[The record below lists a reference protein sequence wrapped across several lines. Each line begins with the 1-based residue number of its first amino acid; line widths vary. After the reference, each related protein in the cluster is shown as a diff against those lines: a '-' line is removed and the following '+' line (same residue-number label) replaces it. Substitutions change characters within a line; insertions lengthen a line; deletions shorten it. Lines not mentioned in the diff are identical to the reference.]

1 MRIKKLMCAN
11 RGEIAIRVFR
21 ACTELGIRTV
31 AIYSN
36 EDIYS
41 LHRYKADEAYLVG
54 KGLDPV
60 QAYLNID
67 EIIDIAKRK
76 NVDAIHPGYGFL
88 SESYEFATA
97 CDKAGIIF
105 VGPRPETIKI
115 FGDKQISK
123 ELARECGAPIIEGSP
138 GNVKNLEEAKQ
149 VALNIGYP
157 VLLKAVAG
165 GGGRGIRICNSEKEL
180 EENFESAKR
189 ESLKAFGKDEILLE
203 KYIHKP
209 KHIEVQLLADKYG
222 NIVHLYERD
231 CSIQRRHQKIIEIAP
246 SLNLPEKTLSN
257 LYKDSIKIGKM
268 SNLSSAAT
276 VEFLVDN
283 SGKHY
288 FLEVNPRIQVEHT
301 VTELITGIDLVQ
313 AQIHIA
319 AGEALDGKK
328 ISITSQDSI
337 LKHGY
342 AIQCRVTTEDPENNF
357 MPDTGTIEAYR
368 IAAGFGVRLDAGNG
382 YVNSKITEHYDSLLV
397 KVCTWATQFEN
408 SARKMARALSEFR
421 IRGVKTNIP
430 FLENV
435 INHEKFL
442 KGEVDTTFVDET
454 KSLYQFKKRK
464 DRATKTLKFL
474 ANNIVNNPS
483 GVKLTDDITLPPIKI
498 PIIKFG
504 EKIPTGTKDI
514 LNRKGVKGVLDY
526 VRNSKEILFTDTT
539 FRDAHQ
545 SLLATRLRTKDMVDI
560 ADAYAYH
567 MNNLFSLEMW
577 GGATF
582 DVAFRFLKESPWE
595 RLRLLRE
602 KIPNILFQML
612 LRASNAVG
620 YTNYPDNVVKKFI
633 ELSAKNGIDV
643 FRIFDCFNWLD
654 QLKIAIEEVKKNEK
668 ICEAAICY
676 TGDITDPKKHKY
688 SLKYYVGLAKEL
700 GNMGTDIL
708 GIKDMAGLCKP
719 YASKLLVK
727 AIKDE
732 TGLPI
737 HFHTHNTSGNGE
749 AAVLMAIEAGAEIVD
764 AAISSMSGLTSQP
777 NLNSIMSALES
788 TERQSSI
795 DKEWAQSI
803 SDYFERVRRYYF
815 PFESGLKSA
824 TAEVYEHEIPGGQ
837 YSNLIVQV
845 EAMGLLDRW
854 EEVRKMYKEVN
865 IALGDI
871 IKVTP
876 SSKVVGDLALFLVR
890 NNLSINDLYTKG
902 ETLSFPDSVV
912 SFFKGMLGQ
921 PVGGF
926 PSDLQEIVL
935 KNEKAIKCRPG
946 ELLKPYDFEN
956 AKKTLEK
963 EFSKEFSDEELIS
976 FALYPQVFKDF
987 VKFTDEFGNPI
998 ILDSKSFFY
1007 PLRKEEEISTDIEEG
1022 KTLTIKYLGVS
1033 EPDAKGERRV
1043 YFELNGQPRN
1053 VAIKD
1058 TTLTNIIKS
1067 NTKGDI
1073 SDPKQICATMPGKI
1087 TKINVKLNDKVKK
1100 GDILV
1105 ITEAMKIETKI
1116 AANIDGKVEEILL
1129 SEGDKIEA
1137 GDLLVKLS

>member
-76 NVDAIHPGYGFL
+76 NIDAIHPGYGFL
-88 SESYEFATA
+88 SESYEFASA

-123 ELARECGAPIIEGSP
+123 DLARECGVPVIEGSP
-138 GNVKNLEEAKQ
+138 GNVRNIEEAKQ
-149 VALNIGYP
+149 IASNIGYP

-180 EENFESAKR
+180 IENFESAKR

-209 KHIEVQLLADKYG
+209 KHIEIQLLADRYG

-246 SLNLPEKTLSN
+246 SLNLPEKTLTN

-276 VEFLVDN
+276 VEFLVDK

-319 AGEALDGKK
+319 AGETLDGNK
-328 ISITSQDSI
+328 ISIASQDSI

-342 AIQCRVTTEDPENNF
+342 AIQCRVTTEDPENKF

-382 YVNSKITEHYDSLLV
+382 YVNAKITEHYDSLLV
-397 KVCTWATQFEN
+397 KVSTWATQFEN

-454 KSLYQFKKRK
+454 NSLYQFKKRK

-483 GVKLTDDITLPPIKI
+483 GVKLTDDITLPPIKT
-498 PIIKFG
+498 PVIKFG

-526 VRNSKEILFTDTT
+526 IRNSKEVLFTDTT

-545 SLLATRLRTKDMVDI
+545 SLLATRVRTKDMIEI

-602 KIPNILFQML
+602 RIPNILFQML

-654 QLKIAIEEVKKNEK
+654 QLKVAIEEVKKNEK

-688 SLKYYVGLAKEL
+688 SLKYYTGLAKEL
-700 GNMGTDIL
+700 ALMGTDII

-719 YASKLLVK
+719 YAAKLLVK

-732 TGLPI
+732 TGLPV

-749 AAVLMAIEAGAEIVD
+749 ASVLMAIEAGAEIVD

-777 NLNSIMSALES
+777 NLNSIMAALES
-788 TERQSSI
+788 TEKRPSI
-795 DKEWAQSI
+795 DKDWAQNI
-803 SDYFERVRRYYF
+803 YDYFERVRRYYF

-865 IALGDI
+865 NALGDI

-890 NNLSINDLYTKG
+890 NDLTVNDLYTKG

-956 AKKTLEK
+956 AKKALEK
-963 EFSKEFSDEELIS
+963 EFGKEFSDEELIS

-998 ILDSKSFFY
+998 VLDSKSFFY
-1007 PLRKEEEISTDIEEG
+1007 PLRKEEEISIDIEEG
-1022 KTLTIKYLGVS
+1022 KTLIIKYLGIS
-1033 EPDAKGERRV
+1033 EPDTKGERRV

-1058 TTLTNIIKS
+1058 NTLTDIIKS

-1087 TKINVKLNDKVKK
+1087 TKINVKPNDKVKK
-1100 GDILV
+1100 GDILL

-1116 AANIDGKVEEILL
+1116 AASVDGKVEEILL

-1137 GDLLVKLS
+1137 GDLLIKLS